1 MYLRTHAYI
10 HTTYTHTHTHTQT
23 HVLVTC
29 TTHIHTF
36 IEAAVGVEIF
46 AKSVHLAGIPLAFIP
61 LNDLFR
67 VDMCMRPCNIR
78 IAL

>member
-1 MYLRTHAYI
+1 MYLLTHAYI
-10 HTTYTHTHTHTQT
+10 HTTYTHTHIQT